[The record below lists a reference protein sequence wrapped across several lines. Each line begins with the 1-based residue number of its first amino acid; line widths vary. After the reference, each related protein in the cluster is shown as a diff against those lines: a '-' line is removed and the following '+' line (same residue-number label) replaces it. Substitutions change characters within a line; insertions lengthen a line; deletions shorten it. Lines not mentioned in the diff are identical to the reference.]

1 MFFTKFAI
9 YKLIVMER
17 PHIISTLTKC
27 FSAIILLSAYS
38 LLGFSQ
44 TSITV
49 RFSGQLNG
57 SYQRLDSVK
66 VTDLSKGWT
75 ETVYYP
81 DTIAIL
87 SQTNNLGTIS
97 SESDALYQNVPN
109 PFDCTTTAELAISK
123 QSDINLQLV
132 DINGRILTSYNGTLN
147 AGTHKFEISAEKPQT
162 YLLNAKVGAKSYSIR
177 MVNVGNGCD
186 NAIKYIGESQDITAK
201 LECHNQFSI
210 GDNMGYI
217 GYTTINGTATAST
230 SVVQH
235 QNTDQHII
243 LNFNSQLATP
253 PEVVTFL
260 ASSVSATT
268 AIMRG
273 YLLSGG
279 QNTTLGFLYGT
290 DSNDLQYNV
299 IATQINDQEFSFRLA
314 GLTPSTTYY
323 YKAYATNMNGTGK
336 GEIQSFTTS
345 STSAPVS
352 QPEVITL
359 PATSIEP
366 TSATINGHLQNGGQ
380 ATLGFMYGTNP
391 YNYNLQHN
399 VIATQTS
406 EYDFSYQLT
415 DLSPNTTYYFKA
427 YATNSEGSDDGEI
440 LSFTTTPSSSEYDIE
455 INFTGLGNNNYN
467 TYAYYFIPLDS
478 IKIENLTRNWT
489 RTLYYPDTTL
499 YVNFSSG
506 RLIIDNGISS
516 SDRIKCTG
524 YTTYRDN
531 RYISQSQTI
540 TPSGN
545 QNISLIFHIPYC
557 DDKTIVIQL
566 QDCEP
571 ITYNGV
577 TYDHSDIYTI
587 GQYHTYKG
595 CDSTIIL
602 DVRIREHLFSEV
614 VVNTCEETYEF
625 GGQTYTESGI
635 YQQSF
640 VTAHGC
646 DSIVSLRLTLD
657 NGFRDERDG
666 NVYCTITFGDQVW
679 MRDNLKYLPQ
689 VTSPDNTSGGSA
701 RYYVYGYN
709 GSNVNEAKATEN
721 YEKYGVLYNWEAAMT
736 ACPAGWH
743 LPSDTEWS
751 LLEIYLENNGY
762 NFDGYRDSDN
772 DRDTHNVIAKAM
784 AATSEW
790 TRSDVSNA
798 VGWLQEKNN
807 DSGFNGKPGGEKY
820 IHGFQSINE
829 CAIWWTSTPNTGDNC
844 WDRYL
849 YFSRDFCNR
858 TNNHRSIGMGVRCI
872 QD

>member
-1 MFFTKFAI
+1 
-9 YKLIVMER
+9 
-17 PHIISTLTKC
+17 
-27 FSAIILLSAYS
+27 
-38 LLGFSQ
+38 
-44 TSITV
+44 
-49 RFSGQLNG
+49 
-57 SYQRLDSVK
+57 
-66 VTDLSKGWT
+66 
-75 ETVYYP
+75 
-81 DTIAIL
+81 
-87 SQTNNLGTIS
+87 
-97 SESDALYQNVPN
+97 
-109 PFDCTTTAELAISK
+109 
-123 QSDINLQLV
+123 
-132 DINGRILTSYNGTLN
+132 
-147 AGTHKFEISAEKPQT
+147 
-162 YLLNAKVGAKSYSIR
+162 
-177 MVNVGNGCD
+177 
-186 NAIKYIGESQDITAK
+186 
-201 LECHNQFSI
+201 
-210 GDNMGYI
+210 
-217 GYTTINGTATAST
+217 
-230 SVVQH
+230 
-235 QNTDQHII
+235 
-243 LNFNSQLATP
+243 
-253 PEVVTFL
+253 
-260 ASSVSATT
+260 
-268 AIMRG
+268 
-273 YLLSGG
+273 
-279 QNTTLGFLYGT
+279 
-290 DSNDLQYNV
+290 
-299 IATQINDQEFSFRLA
+299 
-314 GLTPSTTYY
+314 
-323 YKAYATNMNGTGK
+323 
-336 GEIQSFTTS
+336 
-345 STSAPVS
+345 
-352 QPEVITL
+352 
-359 PATSIEP
+359 
-366 TSATINGHLQNGGQ
+366 
-380 ATLGFMYGTNP
+380 
-391 YNYNLQHN
+391 
-399 VIATQTS
+399 
-406 EYDFSYQLT
+406 
-415 DLSPNTTYYFKA
+415 
-427 YATNSEGSDDGEI
+427 
-440 LSFTTTPSSSEYDIE
+440 
-455 INFTGLGNNNYN
+455 
-467 TYAYYFIPLDS
+467 
-478 IKIENLTRNWT
+478 
-489 RTLYYPDTTL
+489 
-499 YVNFSSG
+499 
-506 RLIIDNGISS
+506 
-516 SDRIKCTG
+516 
-524 YTTYRDN
+524 
-531 RYISQSQTI
+531 
-540 TPSGN
+540 PSGN

-557 DDKTIVIQL
+557 DDKTILIQL

-587 GQYHTYKG
+587 GQYLTYKG

-602 DVRIREHLFSEV
+602 DVRIREHLFSEM
-614 VVNTCEETYEF
+614 VVNTCEETYDF

-640 VTAHGC
+640 VTEHGC